1 MPPLAGKSKPK
12 ARDGRQS
19 PSRNTT
25 PSSVASLPFIAAVL
39 STAYLDIPV
48 SSLVIPPNI
57 TYDDILE
64 RHGGAGGI
72 PDPKN
77 LELMANDLNTLSLSA
92 ERRGQA
98 CDGAMRELAKRRKE
112 RIEAD
117 RMRELASREAE
128 EKEKSKRAAEEDDD
142 AGGKKAGRL
151 KKRKDRINAKEERPL
166 AHGAHVVAR
175 QDGGDLPVKG
185 AFSSLQVRL
194 SLTPIILLNKFSHI
208 LLTIIL

>member
-12 ARDGRQS
+12 AREGRQS

-25 PSSVASLPFIAAVL
+25 PSSIASLPFTAAVL
-39 STAYLDIPV
+39 STAYLDIPI
-48 SSLVIPPNI
+48 SSLVITPSI
-57 TYDDILE
+57 SYDDILE
-64 RHGGAGGI
+64 RHGGGGGI

-92 ERRGQA
+92 EVRGQA

-117 RMRELASREAE
+117 RMREIASREAE
-128 EKEKSKRAAEEDDD
+128 EKENLKRAAEEDDD
-142 AGGKKAGRL
+142 AGGKKVGRL

-166 AHGAHVVAR
+166 AHGTHGVAR

-185 AFSSLQVRL
+185 AFSCLQV
-194 SLTPIILLNKFSHI
+194 
-208 LLTIIL
+208 

>member
-25 PSSVASLPFIAAVL
+25 PSSIASLPFTAVTFS

-48 SSLVIPPNI
+48 SSLVLPSNI

-64 RHGGAGGI
+64 RHGGGGGI

-77 LELMANDLNTLSLSA
+77 LELMASDLNSLSISA
-92 ERRGQA
+92 ETRGQA

-117 RMRELASREAE
+117 RIREIASREAE
-128 EKEKSKRAAEEDDD
+128 EKENLKRVAEEDDD
-142 AGGKKAGRL
+142 GGVKKAGRL
-151 KKRKDRINAKEERPL
+151 KKRKERINVKEERPL
-166 AHGAHVVAR
+166 AHGAHGVAR
-175 QDGGDLPVKG
+175 QVGGDLPVKG
-185 AFSSLQVRL
+185 ALSSLQVRV
-194 SLTPIILLNKFSHI
+194 SLALYIFPYYFS
-208 LLTIIL
+208 